1 MKRLIIIAA
10 VLLAACSEKE
20 PVENIINVG
29 GGASAENFDT
39 SNLFKCDL
47 RSCPTLPISA
57 K

>member
-1 MKRLIIIAA
+1 MKKLIIIAA
-10 VLLAACSEKE
+10 ILLAACSEKE
-20 PVENIINVG
+20 PVENIINAG

-47 RSCPTLPISA
+47 QNCPTLPTSA